1 MNQKETIRNEG
12 EQVFVLLPKRSW
24 EEMSA
29 VQRRMLELLEA
40 GAHAKQPGIGDFIP
54 KEEAERILGRKGT
67 TLWKL
72 RKDGKIAFAKM
83 GSEVFYS
90 KQSILDYLKSNLSHS

>member
-1 MNQKETIRNEG
+1 MNQKESLRIQG
-12 EQVFVLLPKRSW
+12 DQVFVLMPQKQW
-24 EEMSA
+24 EEMSTL
-29 VQRRMLELLEA
+29 QRRMLELLEA

-72 RKDGKIAFAKM
+72 RKEGKIAFAKM

-90 KQSILDYLKSNLSHS
+90 KQSILDYLKNNLSYS

>member
-1 MNQKETIRNEG
+1 MTQKETTRIEG
-12 EQVFVLLPKRSW
+12 DQVFVLLPKA
-24 EEMSA
+24 EYEQMSNMQ
-29 VQRRMLELLEA
+29 QRILDILENKTSNL
-40 GAHAKQPGIGDFIP
+40 PGIGDFIP

-72 RKDGKIAFAKM
+72 RKEGKIAYSKM

-90 KQSILDYLKSNLSHS
+90 RQSILDYLKFNLTH